1 MPNLVFKFKWCVQFA
16 NFNDIEMKPSS
27 LGFALFLWWM
37 WRNTVATT
45 LGLGSIKTVSHMS
58 NFLPWVWLG
67 TLSGSWMLQ
76 ELLLKYRFLSLYALW
91 SHYQNSKSIM
101 LYMYGYYRYLNVVS
115 YKTNE
120 NFVFWSH
127 SDLICVTKNT
137 IPIEKSTENLQIKK
151 I

>member
-1 MPNLVFKFKWCVQFA
+1 
-16 NFNDIEMKPSS
+16 
-27 LGFALFLWWM
+27 
-37 WRNTVATT
+37 
-45 LGLGSIKTVSHMS
+45 
-58 NFLPWVWLG
+58 
-67 TLSGSWMLQ
+67 
-76 ELLLKYRFLSLYALW
+76 
-91 SHYQNSKSIM
+91 M

-127 SDLICVTKNT
+127 SDLICVTRNT